1 MMSQGIWLNNSKAG
15 KSMASYLLW
24 FIFYHISVVFTWKK
38 MLLIFVSFYIC
49 WPKDENVMIVSW
61 LKLNFTTQK
70 STSHTEQ
77 NKVISEPQE
86 EPSLPNFETVT
97 VNHHHHHY

>member
-1 MMSQGIWLNNSKAG
+1 
-15 KSMASYLLW
+15 
-24 FIFYHISVVFTWKK
+24 
-38 MLLIFVSFYIC
+38 
-49 WPKDENVMIVSW
+49 MIVSW